1 MRTSLAHL
9 IDARPW
15 AVDAHSATWRELQ
28 RLASGVEI
36 DIDATAFAARA
47 RAATSF
53 RERMGAQ
60 RVGAVDVIPVHSLIT
75 QRYTWLTWLMDGTSL
90 EWLGEAIRESV
101 DDTEVSAVVL
111 DVDSPGGS
119 VEGLI
124 EFSAALR
131 AMAAQKPIAAVVN
144 PTDASAAYWISSQAT
159 ELAITPSGMVGSV
172 GVYAM
177 HVDES
182 RFLDAEG
189 ITVTLVYAG
198 PYKVEGNPYEPLTEE
213 ARNTLQA
220 EVDHYYR
227 AFTSDVAKG
236 RGTQV
241 STVVDA
247 FGGGRMVVPAE
258 AQAAGMVD
266 RIDTLANVVKRYQRG
281 AAAAGTRQRAADLDP
296 EIVAEDTESAEEPA
310 PPAEPPAAPDP
321 AWVAL
326 SKANFDRG
334 MRDARATNQRSN

>member
-9 IDARPW
+9 IAARPW
-15 AVDAHSATWRELQ
+15 AVDANSAMWRELQ
-28 RLASGVEI
+28 RLAGGVEV
-36 DIDATAFAARA
+36 DIDATAFEART
-47 RAATSF
+47 RAATSY
-53 RERMGAQ
+53 RERIGTE
-60 RVGAVDVIPVHSLIT
+60 RVGVVDVIPVHNLIT
-75 QRYTWLTWLMDGTSL
+75 QRFTWLTWLMDGTAL
-90 EWLGEAIRESV
+90 DWLHEAIRESV
-101 DDTEVSAVVL
+101 DDTEVAGIVL

-124 EFSAALR
+124 EFAAELR

-144 PTDASAAYWISSQAT
+144 PTDASAAYWITSQAT

-177 HVDES
+177 HVDQS

-227 AFTSDVAKG
+227 AFLSDVAKG

-241 STVVDA
+241 STVTET

-266 RIDTLANVVKRYQRG
+266 RIDTLANTVKRYQRG
-281 AAAAGTRQRAADLDP
+281 AAATASRQRAEELGTDP
-296 EIVAEDTESAEEPA
+296 VAEDPEEPVE
-310 PPAEPPAAPDP
+310 PTPPAAPDP

-326 SKANFDRG
+326 NKAAFDR
-334 MRDARATNQRSN
+334 RLRESQAATRRSN